1 MIKTKHWILIFG
13 LLLAAAV
20 LILVLTGG
28 GKKQA
33 LTARIFQD
41 GTLMKE
47 IALQEVAEG
56 FFFRIEDG
64 QGHYNLICVEPGRIA
79 IREADC
85 PDGLC
90 VKQGWCSQGPASIVC
105 LPHRLIIELDGGE

>member
-20 LILVLTGG
+20 LVLVLTGG

-41 GTLMKE
+41 GTLLKE
-47 IALQEVAEG
+47 IVLQEVTEG
-56 FFFRIEDG
+56 FSFRIEDG

-90 VKQGWCSQGPASIVC
+90 VKQGRIKNDGESLIC
-105 LPHRLIIELDGGE
+105 LPHRVIIRIEG